1 MYYANILQYYWRFE
15 EINMYCNIYIGRIN
29 MYYNI
34 LYSNMFH
41 IVFTPMYFSVTLPQS
56 VT

>member
-41 IVFTPMYFSVTLPQS
+41 IVFTPMYFSVTLRQS